1 MVRCSPSAATAP
13 IVQRPF
19 PPRSRGKCRAHGP
32 TLVRGLPWCY
42 ICQRKS
48 RGGRGGDA
56 DGQPDGIAGNGGS
69 RRSGQVSLADLC
81 FLVLAAGLA
90 AGVVR
95 GAREVWGTGLSRWDS
110 NGWSPTAHFERTAG
124 LAVEVASIWL
134 ALILRAASSVR
145 FAAHDR
151 AGVRVGSGSWG

>member
-19 PPRSRGKCRAHGP
+19 LPRSRGKSAEPMARHLYGAHP
-32 TLVRGLPWCY
+32 RVTFVRGEAEA
-42 ICQRKS
+42 
-48 RGGRGGDA
+48 GGEGMRMDSPMGSQGT
-56 DGQPDGIAGNGGS
+56 GGS

-95 GAREVWGTGLSRWDS
+95 GAREVWGTGLSRWGS

-124 LAVEVASIWL
+124 LAVE
-134 ALILRAASSVR
+134 
-145 FAAHDR
+145 
-151 AGVRVGSGSWG
+151 SGSRTGGSQPAPFDAVAEAPARLA